1 MSRSHNALILIAV
14 MLWQALSWVTP
25 FQVGAQADRLAHLVA
40 HEVVVDHHHHQDESI
55 HLEVAEHGATHLHA
69 DGGIQ
74 VVGMVLSM
82 ASLMPLNLPASPP
95 ETDMLYPPS
104 ACLGGLLRPPQASA

>member
-1 MSRSHNALILIAV
+1 

-25 FQVGAQADRLAHLVA
+25 MQVGNQSDRLAHLVV

-55 HLEVAEHGATHLHA
+55 HLEVADHSATHLHA

-82 ASLMPLNLPASPP
+82 VSLMPLSLPASSP